1 MYQDI
6 DIVILKA
13 RDISLIYLLYV
24 RLISNYELINN
35 KLFSYV

>member
-24 RLISNYELINN
+24 RLISNYELIN
-35 KLFSYV
+35 